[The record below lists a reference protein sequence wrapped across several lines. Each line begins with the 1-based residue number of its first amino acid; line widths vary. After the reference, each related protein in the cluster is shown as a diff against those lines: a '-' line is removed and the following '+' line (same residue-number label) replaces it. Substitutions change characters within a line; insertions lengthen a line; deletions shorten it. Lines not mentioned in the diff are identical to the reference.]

1 MSYAKVNGI
10 ELFYERTGAGDP
22 VLFLHGFGTSGRV
35 WGAQVGD
42 LAADHEVITV
52 DWRGAGRSDHPAT
65 GNTIAGNVADTLALI
80 TELGLNRPVLVGSS
94 MGATFALEAAL
105 AAPELV
111 GGVVSVNGPGYW
123 PGQGMTE
130 LIDQLIGNLVS
141 DRAGTLAGW
150 VPSWFGP
157 VAGPELVDWTVRQ
170 TLDSGVFIDALLLEA
185 AGYDPRAEMAGLA
198 VPAVFVHGLLD
209 SEIPLAV
216 SETLASLAPRGSVQP
231 IEGAGHLPHQELPRE
246 FNLVLRAALER
257 IAAEQGVLAT
267 AAR

>member
-10 ELFYERTGAGDP
+10 ELFYERTGTGDP
-22 VLFLHGFGTSGRV
+22 IVFLHGFGTSGRV
-35 WGAQVGD
+35 WGAQVAD

-65 GNTIAGNVADTLALI
+65 GNTIADNVADILALI
-80 TELGLNRPVLVGSS
+80 TELGLDRPVVVGSS

-111 GGVVSVNGPGYW
+111 RGAVSVNGPGYW

-130 LIDQLIGNLVS
+130 LLDQLIGNLVT

-157 VAGPELVDWTVRQ
+157 VAGPALIDWTVRQ

-185 AGYDPRAEMAGLA
+185 AAYDPREDLPRLA
-198 VPAVFVHGLLD
+198 VPAVFVHGVLD

-216 SETLASLAPRGSVQP
+216 SENLAALAPLGSVQA
-231 IEGAGHLPHQELPRE
+231 IEGAGHLPHQELPLE

-257 IAAEQGVLAT
+257 IEAEQGALAV